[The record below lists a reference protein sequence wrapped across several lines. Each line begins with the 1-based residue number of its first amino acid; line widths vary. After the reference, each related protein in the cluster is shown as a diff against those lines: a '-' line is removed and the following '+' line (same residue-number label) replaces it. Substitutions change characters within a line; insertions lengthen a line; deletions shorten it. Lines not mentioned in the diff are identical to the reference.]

1 MNRSVSDRI
10 PCCELHYHG
19 RIYLLD
25 CGWDLSYLNVF
36 LPPPAALRES
46 KVVSPLDLPQLENP
60 VVELNGGVFLNT
72 DPFIISYALD
82 RIDWASIDAIF
93 VSTVG
98 SCMLLPIILR
108 ETEFSGA
115 IYAPRPLC
123 EVRFILCE

>member
-46 KVVSPLDLPQLENP
+46 KVVSPLDLPQLDNP

-82 RIDWASIDAIF
+82 RIDWGLDRCDLRFDCGKLHASAHHIAGNRVF
-93 VSTVG
+93 G
-98 SCMLLPIILR
+98 CHLR
-108 ETEFSGA
+108 SA
-115 IYAPRPLC
+115 SLM
-123 EVRFILCE
+123 

>member
-1 MNRSVSDRI
+1 M
-10 PCCELHYHG
+10 
-19 RIYLLD
+19 
-25 CGWDLSYLNVF
+25 
-36 LPPPAALRES
+36 
-46 KVVSPLDLPQLENP
+46 
-60 VVELNGGVFLNT
+60 FLNT

-98 SCMLLPIILR
+98 SYMLLPIILR